1 MVVDEELTW
10 HYFNSFLVGK
20 EIAVYHQPQFV
31 GEGVQGDL
39 PMAILYFVDFRDAY
53 FWSTAV
59 IWMY

>member
-39 PMAILYFVDFRDAY
+39 PMAILYFVDFRDTS
-53 FWSTAV
+53 F
-59 IWMY
+59 